1 MAKPYSIYFLKLAYD
16 KESAQILGEELENE
30 FFRRGIFPCKKTVLE
45 NLSKVEL
52 ISEDHLTNFIANALV
67 KNSLARQKIVSLF
80 PLSNDEIR
88 YLFYIDSNRL
98 ENYLLDS
105 EEVSYK
111 AILQKAIEATKI
123 KEIDPKW
130 DFTMFVI
137 SSIAKIRGYNNILK
151 EIINIAKQNEIK
163 YSIKGVSI
171 INKIYPE
178 MKYEVKDL
186 VDRFNAFMLPNSI
199 NLMRYDINWNAVD
212 EIWRQI
218 IEISTNPN
226 IKILRSENTA
236 LLVRFGKCFSDCIYL
251 SDFAFSND
259 SPGKDMTRLITEIML
274 YAKENN
280 LSVYVSNYSYL
291 FYLKNLLISNEEYGK
306 IYDYRGNLIGYGVKI
321 L

>member
-1 MAKPYSIYFLKLAYD
+1 MAKPHSIYFLKLAYD
-16 KESAQILGEELENE
+16 KDNAQILGRELEKE
-30 FFRRGIFPCKKTVLE
+30 LFKRGIFPCKKTVLE
-45 NLSKVEL
+45 NLSRVEI
-52 ISEDHLTNFIANALV
+52 ISEDNLTNFIANALV

-88 YLFYIDSNRL
+88 YLFYINSNTL
-98 ENYLLDS
+98 QNYLLNS
-105 EEVSYK
+105 EDSYK
-111 AILQKAIEATKI
+111 AILQKAIEATRI

-130 DFTMFVI
+130 DFTIFVI
-137 SSIAKIRGYNNILK
+137 SSIAKIRGYNNILQQ
-151 EIINIAKQNEIK
+151 IINIAKQNEIK
-163 YSIKGVSI
+163 YSIKEVCI

-199 NLMRYDINWNAVD
+199 NLMRYDINWNPVD
-212 EIWRQI
+212 QVWRQI

-236 LLVRFGKCFSDCIYL
+236 LLVRFGRCFSDCIYL

-259 SPGKDMTRLITEIML
+259 SPGQDMVRLISEIML

-280 LSVYVSNYSYL
+280 LSVYVSSYSYL
-291 FYLKNLLISNEEYGK
+291 FYLKNLLISNEGYGK

>member
-1 MAKPYSIYFLKLAYD
+1 MAKPYSIYFLKLSYD

-30 FFRRGIFPCKKTVLE
+30 LFKRGIFPCKKTVLE

-88 YLFYIDSNRL
+88 YLFYINSNRL
-98 ENYLLDS
+98 QNYLLNS
-105 EEVSYK
+105 EDSYK

-130 DFTMFVI
+130 DFTIFVI
-137 SSIAKIRGYNNILK
+137 SSIAKIRGYNDILQ

-199 NLMRYDINWNAVD
+199 NPIRYDINWNAVD

-236 LLVRFGKCFSDCIYL
+236 LLVRFGRCFSDCIYL

-259 SPGKDMTRLITEIML
+259 SPGRDMARLIAEIML
-274 YAKENN
+274 YAKQNN
-280 LSVYVSNYSYL
+280 LSVYVSNHSYL
-291 FYLKNLLISNEEYGK
+291 FYLKNLLTNEEYGK
-306 IYDYRGNLIGYGVKI
+306 VYDYRGNLIGHGVKI